1 MGEVLRGTIF
11 LSAQVCILQK
21 TSMLDCSGG
30 LYLAA
35 GFENT
40 NSKVSDIVSLLL

>member
-21 TSMLDCSGG
+21 TSMLDCSG

-40 NSKVSDIVSLLL
+40 NSKASDIVSLLL